1 MKLVLAT
8 LATLA
13 LALPLSANAEKME
26 LTFEKQPDGKY
37 CGKFYSSKWSDRM
50 TYQCGRARARVARV
64 ASTSFTRV
72 SLILCLEVFLNFGI
86 YYTTKLLQNDD
97 NCYEISHFLYLHKF
111 CANLILEKYP
121 KLYVWGTPAAR
132 R

>member
-13 LALPLSANAEKME
+13 LVLPLSANAEKME

-50 TYQCGRARARVARV
+50 TYQCRTKEQWERRGVNFPAEETPV
-64 ASTSFTRV
+64 
-72 SLILCLEVFLNFGI
+72 ILRNPIIFE
-86 YYTTKLLQNDD
+86 D
-97 NCYEISHFLYLHKF
+97 NEIL
-111 CANLILEKYP
+111 A
-121 KLYVWGTPAAR
+121 
-132 R
+132 